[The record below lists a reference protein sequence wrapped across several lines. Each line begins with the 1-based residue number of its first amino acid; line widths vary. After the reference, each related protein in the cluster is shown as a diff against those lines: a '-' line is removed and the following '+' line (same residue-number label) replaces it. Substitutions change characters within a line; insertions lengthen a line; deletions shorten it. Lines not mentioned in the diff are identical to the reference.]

1 MTLVKICGLTR
12 AQDVELACALGAA
25 YVGFNFVESSPRRVS
40 PEAERALSEAAA
52 PGVLRVGVFKTEG
65 PEAVAS
71 AVEHA
76 RLDLIQLHRP
86 LTRADLD
93 RAPVP
98 LIAVAPSAS
107 ASASDRREPAD
118 IPLALLARCHALL
131 LDSSEGRGRALDSA
145 AVRPADWPVPVF
157 LAGGLDAESVGAAI
171 RALRPAGVD
180 VASGAES
187 APGVKD
193 RGKLTRLF
201 EAVREADEQ
210 TQA

>member
-12 AQDVELACALGAA
+12 AEDVELACSLGAA

-40 PEAERALSEAAA
+40 TEAARVLSEAAA

-65 PEAVAS
+65 PDAIAS

-86 LTRADLD
+86 LTKADLD

-98 LIAVAPSAS
+98 LIAVAS
-107 ASASDRREPAD
+107 SDRAEPAD
-118 IPLALLARCHALL
+118 LPLALLARCHALL
-131 LDSSEGRGRALDSA
+131 LDSSEGSGRALDAA
-145 AVRPADWPVPVF
+145 AVRPAGWPVPVF
-157 LAGGLDAESVGAAI
+157 LAGGLDAVSVGAAI
-171 RALRPAGVD
+171 RAIRPAGVD